1 MDSGLDSGQDDCDVQ
16 PGQRIWLTVGTAD
29 WLRDCRIPAGVIFSF
44 PYNEDR
50 MPEAETSVAS
60 PNQSTAAPAGD
71 ASAAPVAPVE
81 ATAPPMMA
89 EPAHAQAV
97 PIEALTEAP
106 ADLSQLEGLAGDNP
120 VLMVVLALVV
130 VGGGTAGW
138 KFWNKLSEQ
147 KHEQAM
153 KKMEIASQQ
162 AGLQGAQPP
171 PCQAAT
177 AEMKKEIAA
186 LESKLSKLDRQT
198 KALSTSISFDED
210 DFEKRLLKKIDE
222 KLKKAAAPK

>member
-1 MDSGLDSGQDDCDVQ
+1 MDPIPESY
-16 PGQRIWLTVGTAD
+16 
-29 WLRDCRIPAGVIFSF
+29 RDCGIVPGSRITLTEDAAETLSGCYIPVGAILTFS
-44 PYNEDR
+44 YNEEKIMDNVA
-50 MPEAETSVAS
+50 AEQT
-60 PNQSTAAPAGD
+60 TTHD
-71 ASAAPVAPVE
+71 VAPVE
-81 ATAPPMMA
+81 APEAA
-89 EPAHAQAV
+89 LPAIIPEAQAQSLPV
-97 PIEALTEAP
+97 ESIEAP
-106 ADLSQLEGLAGDNP
+106 AAVPDLTQLEGLAGGNP
-120 VLMVVLALVV
+120 LLMVVLAVLVL
-130 VGGGTAGW
+130 GGGTAGW

-171 PCQAAT
+171 PCQVAT

-210 DFEKRLLKKIDE
+210 DFEKRLLKKIDD
-222 KLKKAAAPK
+222 KLKKSATPK

>member
-1 MDSGLDSGQDDCDVQ
+1 MDIV
-16 PGQRIWLTVGTAD
+16 
-29 WLRDCRIPAGVIFSF
+29 PA
-44 PYNEDR
+44 EQ
-50 MPEAETSVAS
+50 T
-60 PNQSTAAPAGD
+60 TTHD
-71 ASAAPVAPVE
+71 ATPVE
-81 ATAPPMMA
+81 APEAVL
-89 EPAHAQAV
+89 PAIIPEAQAQSLPV
-97 PIEALTEAP
+97 ESIEAP
-106 ADLSQLEGLAGDNP
+106 AAVPDLTQLEGLAGGNP
-120 VLMVVLALVV
+120 LLMVVLAVLVL
-130 VGGGTAGW
+130 GGGTAGW

-153 KKMEIASQQ
+153 KKMEIDAQQ

>member
-1 MDSGLDSGQDDCDVQ
+1 MDNV
-16 PGQRIWLTVGTAD
+16 A
-29 WLRDCRIPAGVIFSF
+29 
-44 PYNEDR
+44 
-50 MPEAETSVAS
+50 AEQT
-60 PNQSTAAPAGD
+60 TTHD
-71 ASAAPVAPVE
+71 VAPVE
-81 ATAPPMMA
+81 APEAA
-89 EPAHAQAV
+89 LPAIIPEAQAQSLPV
-97 PIEALTEAP
+97 ESIEAP
-106 ADLSQLEGLAGDNP
+106 AAVPDLTQLEGLAGGNP
-120 VLMVVLALVV
+120 LLMVVLAVLVL
-130 VGGGTAGW
+130 GGGTAGW

-171 PCQAAT
+171 PCQVAT

-210 DFEKRLLKKIDE
+210 DFEKRLLKKIDD
-222 KLKKAAAPK
+222 KLKKSATPK